1 MKEEMQKTN
10 DDCRADVGT
19 ESRDMYGVQTFMGI
33 VENNL
38 VEVTNVKSDL
48 LTQIVSPSNMNL
60 AYQRVVRNG
69 GSGGIDGMETK
80 ELLPYLRNHKE
91 ELVQKLMDG
100 KYHPNPVRR
109 VEIPKDNGKKRPL
122 GIPTVV
128 DRLVQQ
134 SIAQVLQPLYE
145 PQFSP
150 NSFGFRPNRG
160 AHQALQCAQ
169 TIINDG
175 NRYCIELDLE
185 QFFDNVN
192 HSKLI
197 EVIGRTVKDGR
208 LVSLIHKYL
217 NAGVLVAG
225 RYAETKKGV
234 PQGGPLSP
242 LLSNIMLN
250 ELDKELTKRGHPF
263 VRYAD
268 DCMIFCKS
276 ERAASRILESITK
289 FIEGK
294 LFLKVNRDKTSTGS
308 VCGKKFLG
316 YSFYFDKDGC
326 QLRLHEKTVMKLK
339 ARLKALTG
347 RSNGMGYAQRKE
359 ALALFIRGWVEYYK
373 LARMKTTLEDMD
385 KWLRRRIRMCIWK
398 SWKNPRTRIAN
409 LIKCGIPAWQAYKQ
423 GWMKGYWH
431 VADMWMTHQAMSN
444 SKLYRAGYRCLMDY
458 YAGYRNW
465 RTAVCGTACTVV

>member
-1 MKEEMQKTN
+1 MQKTLA
-10 DDCRADVGT
+10 DCHADVGT
-19 ESRDMYGVQTFMGI
+19 ASRDMRGVQTFIGI

-38 VEVTNVKSDL
+38 VEVSNVLSDL
-48 LTQIVSPSNMNL
+48 LGQIVSPANMRK
-60 AYQRVVRNG
+60 AYKRVVSNG

-80 ELLPYLRNHKE
+80 ELLPYLLRHKE
-91 ELVQKLMDG
+91 ELIQSLVDG
-100 KYHPNPVRR
+100 KYRPNPVRR
-109 VEIPKDNGKKRPL
+109 VEIPKENGKKRPL

-134 SIAQVLQPLYE
+134 SIAQVLEPLYE

-150 NSFGFRPNRG
+150 YSFGFRPNRS
-160 AHQALQCAQ
+160 AHQALLCAKG
-169 TIINDG
+169 IINDG
-175 NRYCIELDLE
+175 HQFCIDLDLE

-208 LVSLIHKYL
+208 VVSLIHKYL
-217 NAGVLVAG
+217 NAGVMVSG
-225 RYAETKKGV
+225 THVPTTKGV

-276 ERAASRILESITK
+276 ARAAERILESITK

-294 LFLKVNRDKTSTGS
+294 LFLKVNRDKTGTGS

-316 YSFYFDKDGC
+316 YTFYFNKEGC
-326 QLRLHEKTVMKLK
+326 QLILHPKTMEKLK
-339 ARLKALTG
+339 SRLRELTS

-359 ALALFIRGWVEYYK
+359 KLKLFIRGWVEYFK
-373 LARMKTTLEDMD
+373 LAKMKGFLTRTDE
-385 KWLRRRIRMCIWK
+385 WLRHRIRMCIWK
-398 SWKNPRTRIAN
+398 SWKNPKTRIQN
-409 LIKCGIPAWQAYKQ
+409 LIKCGVPAWQARKH
-423 GWMKGYWH
+423 GWIKGYWR
-431 VADMWMTHQAMSN
+431 ATGMWDVHQAMSKRN
-444 SKLYRAGYRCLMDY
+444 LHRAGYRCLMDY
-458 YAGYRNW
+458 Y
-465 RTAVCGTACTVV
+465 TPIS

>member
-1 MKEEMQKTN
+1 MKEEMQKT
-10 DDCRADVGT
+10 RSGYHTEVGT
-19 ESRDMYGVQTFMGI
+19 ESRDMRGVQTYMEI

-38 VEVTNVKSDL
+38 VEVPNVESDL
-48 LTQIVSPSNMNL
+48 LTQIVSPCNMNR
-60 AYQRVVRNG
+60 AYKQVVSNA

-80 ELLPYLRNHKE
+80 DLLSYLLRHKD
-91 ELVQKLMDG
+91 ELVQSLMDG
-100 KYHPNPVRR
+100 KYRPNPARR
-109 VEIPKDNGKKRPL
+109 VENPKDNGKKPHL
-122 GIPTVV
+122 SIPTVV

-145 PQFSP
+145 PQFSD
-150 NSFGFRPNRG
+150 NSFGFRPHRG
-160 AHQALQCAQ
+160 AHQALKCAQ
-169 TIINDG
+169 AIINDG
-175 NRYCIELDLE
+175 NRFCIDLDLE

-197 EVIGRTVKDGR
+197 EIIGRTVKDGR
-208 LVSLIHKYL
+208 VVSLIHKYL

-225 RYAETKKGV
+225 TYEETERGV

-276 ERAASRILESITK
+276 ERAAGRILESITK

-316 YSFYFDKDGC
+316 YSFYFDKENKC
-326 QLRLHEKTVMKLK
+326 QLRVHPKSIEKLK
-339 ARLKALTG
+339 AKLKSLAG
-347 RSNGMGYAQRKE
+347 RSNGMGYEQRKM
-359 ALALFIRGWVEYYK
+359 ALKLFIRGWVEYYK
-373 LARMKTTLEDMD
+373 LAKMKNTLIGID
-385 KWLRRRIRMCIWK
+385 KWLRCRIRMCVWK
-398 SWKNPRTRIAN
+398 AWKRPKTRLNN
-409 LIKCGIPAWQAYKQ
+409 LLKCGIVEWRAHEVCCIKS
-423 GWMKGYWH
+423 YWRAAH
-431 VADMWMTHQAMSN
+431 HACLQMAMSN
-444 SKLYRAGYRCLMDY
+444 VNLYRAGYHCLMDY
-458 YAGYRNW
+458 YVR
-465 RTAVCGTACTVV
+465 VS